1 MAQENN
7 QNLKKYTKMGI
18 IATSVV
24 VVALAGALL
33 VANINKNS
41 SLSSALKEVSTQSAN
56 MNDLHIAVISMDKI
70 QLESNALKD
79 LHKQRIAY
87 EDKLK
92 AKLEKE
98 QKALEKE
105 KKDIEQSQGVLA
117 PEAIQRRVADYQRR
131 VATLQRDLAESA
143 QSLEA
148 AYQEA
153 VATIQKQHLDPIV
166 EGVIAKKN
174 LSLVMDGRMLRLGKN
189 VENLDITDEVIKAL
203 NKKISSVKMSKP
215 KGF

>member
-1 MAQENN
+1 MATENN
-7 QNLKKYTKMGI
+7 SIVKKYTKMGI

-33 VANINKNS
+33 ISNINKGS

-70 QLESNALKD
+70 QLESNVLKD
-79 LHKQRIAY
+79 LHKQRAAY
-87 EDKLK
+87 EEKLK

-131 VATLQRDLAESA
+131 VATFQRDLAESA

-153 VATIQKQHLDPIV
+153 VATI
-166 EGVIAKKN
+166 
-174 LSLVMDGRMLRLGKN
+174 
-189 VENLDITDEVIKAL
+189 
-203 NKKISSVKMSKP
+203 
-215 KGF
+215 